1 MLEVKRE
8 LINKII
14 ALNDKNYMSLKE
26 TKEYRDLQS
35 YFNTYNY
42 NFGNSIMECLIDE
55 IDGLY
60 IEGNI
65 VSITM
70 AYNYAMIKLQ
80 VNTAETEYDINY
92 MDIKIVNDN
101 QSGLFD
107 MLDKFKPEMG
117 VQIEIDYSFT
127 FSGYIIAKTMKQLP
141 KLVFPTQ
148 ICTFCHSI
156 YRASNKLCSCP
167 VCGDETIKTLTTRE
181 ELLEILKQ

>member
-1 MLEVKRE
+1 MLEEKRK
-8 LINKII
+8 LIDKII
-14 ALNDKNYMSLKE
+14 ALDNKNYMSLKE
-26 TKEYRDLQS
+26 TKEYRDLQT
-35 YFNTYNY
+35 YFNTY

-80 VNTAETEYDINY
+80 VNTAKTEYDINY
-92 MDIKIVNDN
+92 MDIKVTNDN
-101 QSGLFD
+101 QSVDLFD
-107 MLDKFKPEMG
+107 MLDMFKPEIG
-117 VQIEIDYSFT
+117 VRIVIDYSLA
-127 FSGYIIAKTMKQLP
+127 FSGCIIAKTMVELP

-148 ICTFCHSI
+148 ICTFCHAI
-156 YRASNKLCSCP
+156 YRASDKVCSCL

-181 ELLEILKQ
+181 ELLEVLKQ

>member
-14 ALNDKNYMSLKE
+14 DLNDKNYMSLKE

-35 YFNTYNY
+35 YFNTYN
-42 NFGNSIMECLIDE
+42 FGNSIMECLIDE

-60 IEGNI
+60 IEGNM
-65 VSITM
+65 VSITT

-80 VNTAETEYDINY
+80 INIAETEYDINY
-92 MDIKIVNDN
+92 MDIKVLHDN

-107 MLDKFKPEMG
+107 MLDKFKPEIG
-117 VQIEIDYSFT
+117 VRIEIDYDFHG
-127 FSGYIIAKTMKQLP
+127 FIIAKTMVELP

-148 ICTFCHSI
+148 ICTLCNTI
-156 YRASNKLCSCP
+156 YRASDKLYSCP
-167 VCGDETIKTLTTRE
+167 ICGDETIKTLTTRE